1 VPTWAD
7 WVRGAII
14 EGVNVTRGLRFNS
27 SDPALDAESEGAGML
42 LAHDLLAYD
51 VLRTGRLIMPVA
63 LALPSG
69 RAYYLVRAG
78 GRHDR
83 PQMRAFG
90 RWIKEELGALDWTS
104 IRGAARLRRMS
115 G

>member
-1 VPTWAD
+1 VLE
-7 WVRGAII
+7 V
-14 EGVNVTRGLRFNS
+14 VNVRRGRGFNS
-27 SDPALDAESEGAGML
+27 PDAARDAGSAGGGRL

-51 VLRTGRLIMPVA
+51 DLGTGRLIMPVA

-69 RAYYLVRAG
+69 RAYSLVRAG